1 MAKDRFH
8 NAVRTALEKDGWTI
22 TDDPLSFRFGGVDV
36 HIDLAAERFLAAE
49 KDGQKIAVEIKSFLG
64 ASVISEFHTALGQ
77 FMNYRS
83 ILRRKEPQRSL
94 YLAVPKDIYEEFF
107 QRQFTQVVIEDY
119 QLDFVVYDI
128 DNEVISLW
136 SPSQNLG
143 K

>member
-8 NAVRTALEKDGWTI
+8 YAVRTALEKDGWII

-136 SPSQNLG
+136 NPPQNLET
-143 K
+143 